1 MEMVGE
7 SGDFETTIGCAK
19 SVCEARAANRASK
32 GGSGGADVVARQ
44 TGGYNFYY
52 HSSTPRHRS
61 EVALVTRS
69 RGGPKKPL
77 RPGT

>member
-52 HSSTPRHRS
+52 HLKPRFRSTPM
-61 EVALVTRS
+61 
-69 RGGPKKPL
+69 
-77 RPGT
+77 

>member
-32 GGSGGADVVARQ
+32 GGAGGADVVARQ

-52 HSSTPRHRS
+52 HS
-61 EVALVTRS
+61 L
-69 RGGPKKPL
+69 
-77 RPGT
+77 